1 MGEILKIIDQMDP
14 EAALTEIGDALNK
27 LFSNMDGDE
36 STRFLMNLLG
46 DSEEDKISG
55 MVHL

>member
-1 MGEILKIIDQMDP
+1 MGDILKIVDHMDP
-14 EAALTEIGDALNK
+14 EEALTEIGDALNK
-27 LFSNMDGDE
+27 LFSVMDGDA

-46 DSEEDKISG
+46 DSGEDKISG

>member
-1 MGEILKIIDQMDP
+1 MGDILKIVDQMDP
-14 EAALTEIGDALNK
+14 ETALTEIGDALNK
-27 LFSNMDGDE
+27 LFSTMDGDA

-46 DSEEDKISG
+46 DSGEDKISG